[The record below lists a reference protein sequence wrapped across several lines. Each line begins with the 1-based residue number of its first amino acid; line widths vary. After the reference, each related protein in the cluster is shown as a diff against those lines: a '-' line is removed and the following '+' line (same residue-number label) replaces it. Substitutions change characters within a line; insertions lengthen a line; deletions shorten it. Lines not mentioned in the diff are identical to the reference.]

1 MTGWSLEY
9 GIDVDLPNR
18 IIYEKIFGVWRVE
31 TAESYIEDFQ
41 EEVVDLIKKPWAKM
55 VDLSNWKIGYPEIVE
70 LIGKHMEW
78 CREHN
83 MVWSVNVINNPPTY
97 RQLHQ
102 MIAKGG
108 IKSIS
113 KTFRTR
119 VESEAFLMQQGFT
132 VRSADG
138 LIRRPS
144 PL

>member
-1 MTGWSLEY
+1 MTGWNLEY
-9 GIDVDLPNR
+9 GIDVDLPNS

-31 TAESYIEDFQ
+31 TAESYVKEFQ
-41 EEVVDLIKKPWAKM
+41 EEVVDLIKKPWAKL

-70 LIGKHMEW
+70 IIGKHMEW